1 MHMSNIFVI
10 LNDIWIF
17 RMIKCHLS
25 KLMGE
30 QKLKVIDVAR
40 ATGLN
45 RNTITLL
52 YNETAT
58 RVDLAS
64 IEALCKLFDCQV
76 GDLFELVDKQD

>member
-10 LNDIWIF
+10 LNDIWTF

-25 KLMGE
+25 RLMGE

-58 RVDLAS
+58 RVDLAA

-76 GDLFELVDKQD
+76 GDLLELVDEQD

>member
-10 LNDIWIF
+10 LNDIWTF
-17 RMIKCHLS
+17 RMIKCHFS
-25 KLMGE
+25 RLMGE

-58 RVDLAS
+58 RVDLAA

-76 GDLFELVDKQD
+76 GDLLELVDEQD